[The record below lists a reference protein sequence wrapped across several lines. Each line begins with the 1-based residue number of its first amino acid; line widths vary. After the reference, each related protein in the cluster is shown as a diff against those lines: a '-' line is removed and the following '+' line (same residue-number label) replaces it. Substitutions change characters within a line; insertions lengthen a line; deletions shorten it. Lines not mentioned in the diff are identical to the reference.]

1 MGTSTCIEINQKWKE
16 PLLLWFV
23 IVSKKGTNKSG
34 GVNLLSQP
42 LKEIEEMQEKEQDED
57 DEVQTKL
64 QLLIDHFSFEK
75 LFNVMSRNGCKILA
89 SVYDKMTKLYGLLDF
104 FKPNGS
110 SHDRKNLLNL
120 YNGGNWA
127 RHFRS
132 LRGKMSNLSSPITS
146 YSSFTKTNTTALT
159 TDNFLT
165 CRQKLTWTN

>member
-16 PLLLWFV
+16 PALLWFV
-23 IVSKKGTNKSG
+23 IASKKGTNKSG
-34 GVNLLSQP
+34 AVNLLSQP
-42 LKEIEEMQEKEQDED
+42 LQEIEEMQEKEEDED

-64 QLLIDHFSFEK
+64 QLLIDQFSFEK

-89 SVYDKMTKLYGLLDF
+89 SVYDKMTKLYGLLDL

-132 LRGKMSNLSSPITS
+132 LGGKMSNLSSPITS

-165 CRQKLTWTN
+165 CRQKLT